1 MRTHFQ
7 SEVLNKY
14 KAVLLYKRKQT
25 VSDS

>member
-14 KAVLLYKRKQT
+14 KAVLLYKKQT